1 MSIKLS
7 FGNPERESLVIL
19 RTETFLDTL
28 FEELKNYP
36 PPDFETQQMEKEFND
51 IIQMS
56 NNLYVDKYV
65 ESRYKYYDE
74 NFDKFIVDTLEKNGV
89 NRQDVEKII
98 QDIKIDTAP
107 LLLKLKYTY
116 QRIRPKTIGF
126 YFNLPIY
133 PYASKTADTPSYP
146 SGHTFQSKLYCEVLG
161 NTYPKYYQSLIKIAE
176 DIAASRL
183 YLGLHFPSD
192 NEFSLYCAEC
202 VLNHPEFK
210 RKYKL

>member
-74 NFDKFIVDTLEKNGV
+74 NFDKFIVDTLE
-89 NRQDVEKII
+89 
-98 QDIKIDTAP
+98 
-107 LLLKLKYTY
+107 
-116 QRIRPKTIGF
+116 
-126 YFNLPIY
+126 
-133 PYASKTADTPSYP
+133 
-146 SGHTFQSKLYCEVLG
+146 
-161 NTYPKYYQSLIKIAE
+161 
-176 DIAASRL
+176 
-183 YLGLHFPSD
+183 
-192 NEFSLYCAEC
+192 
-202 VLNHPEFK
+202 
-210 RKYKL
+210 